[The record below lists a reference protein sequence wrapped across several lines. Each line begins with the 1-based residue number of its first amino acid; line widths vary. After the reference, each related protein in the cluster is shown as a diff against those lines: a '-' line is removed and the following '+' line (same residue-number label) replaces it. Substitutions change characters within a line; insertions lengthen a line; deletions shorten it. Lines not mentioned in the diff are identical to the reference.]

1 MILRGYWCRLPSS
14 SIVQRL
20 SGVITCRNAVVAAAL
35 AVVSV
40 WLLVLTGCGRAVE
53 KPPYELPATVV
64 LLDSLPASSALTQ
77 DNREFF
83 FDQVGAADMALQMG
97 IYPSGLSRAT
107 LLSLYRRF
115 LQSETLPF
123 SVTESDFISKCM
135 EEALQLAAPFLQHV
149 ALPDSIALIKTRG
162 RQYGP
167 GVYYTREN
175 RIVIPADAL
184 RDADRYLVREV
195 LLHELFHLL
204 SRYNPVLRERLYRS
218 IGFHPLDAALRLPPE
233 LEALRL
239 SNPDGINCAYA
250 IRLGAAPGQTIRAVP
265 LITIRPDSKGPYYFN
280 YLHFDL
286 YPVSG
291 DSLTGYAVQLALP
304 GGVPLREH
312 PDFVRQ
318 AGSVTDYNIHP
329 DEILAEHFK
338 YLALERAG
346 LAGRRFS
353 VQDKRFLSALE
364 IVLLQKSDA
373 SR

>member
-1 MILRGYWCRLPSS
+1 MILCGYWCRLPSS
-14 SIVQRL
+14 NIVQRL
-20 SGVITCRNAVVAAAL
+20 SGIITCRNAVIATAL
-35 AVVSV
+35 AGCVS
-40 WLLVLTGCGRAVE
+40 LVALTGCSRAVE
-53 KPPYELPATVV
+53 RPPRELPATVV
-64 LLDSLPASSALTQ
+64 LLDSLSATSALIQ
-77 DNREFF
+77 DKREFF
-83 FDQVGAADMALQMG
+83 FEQVGAADMALQMG

-107 LLSLYRRF
+107 LLPLYRRF

-123 SVTESDFISKCM
+123 SAAESDFILKCM
-135 EEALQLAAPFLQHV
+135 HEALQLAAPFLQHA

-184 RDADRYLVREV
+184 RDADWYLVREV

-204 SRYNPVLRERLYRS
+204 SRYNPPLRERLYRS
-218 IGFHPLDAALRLPPE
+218 IGFHPLGDALRLPPE

-250 IRLGAAPGQTIRAVP
+250 IRLSAASGQTIRAVP

-291 DSLTGYAVQLALP
+291 DSLSGYVVQPVLP
-304 GGVPLREH
+304 GEVPLREH
-312 PDFVRQ
+312 PDFVQQ

-353 VQDKRFLSALE
+353 VEDKRFLSALE

-373 SR
+373 NR